1 MTSLLQNTT
10 GGPVS
15 CLPGTLSIPVP
26 LARVAIC
33 STSWVRELVQ
43 WELSWT
49 SGVFCSISGCSA
61 SGGPDCAWCEH
72 SQLGV
77 AVLALTQL
85 PDSPASSPRGDW
97 GPGPPLLLGSPG
109 SHLELRGGRWLSSWS
124 GEGSRSCE
132 DSCSVGLIPPAAV
145 KPHVATWPSAGTVP
159 VHL

>member
-26 LARVAIC
+26 LARVAAHPGSENSC
-33 STSWVRELVQ
+33 SGSCPGPR
-43 WELSWT
+43 
-49 SGVFCSISGCSA
+49 GCSA
-61 SGGPDCAWCEH
+61 ASLDALPPGGLTDCAWCEH

-132 DSCSVGLIPPAAV
+132 DSCSVGLIPLVAV
-145 KPHVATWPSAGTVP
+145 KPHVATWPPAETVP